1 MPLINIKKIRKENV
15 MIDKVF
21 SKKKE
26 IIETFEFNA
35 EVTQVF
41 DDMIT
46 RSVPFYNEIHK
57 IIVDIYKKIDLKDE
71 VIYDLGCSTGST
83 IKLLHQALPST
94 ERSPLFIGVDNSPSM
109 IEECHKKLSNEESLK
124 YRLLEG
130 KIQDIELKSSK
141 LVIMNYTLQ
150 FIPKELRLPILKK
163 IYNSLQKG
171 GIFIMSEKIK
181 PECFN
186 VHTLYTDLYYDFKR
200 RNGYSNLEIMQKR
213 EALENF
219 LIPNTIKEQKALL
232 KDAGFESF
240 ETIFQWYNF
249 SSFIGIK

>member
-1 MPLINIKKIRKENV
+1 

-26 IIETFEFNA
+26 VIETFEFNE

-46 RSVPFYNEIHK
+46 RSVPFYNEIHR
-57 IIVDIYKKIDLKDE
+57 IIVDIYKKIKFKDE

-83 IKLLHQALPST
+83 IKLLHQALPNSKS
-94 ERSPLFIGVDNSPSM
+94 SPFFIGVDNSPSM
-109 IEECHKKLSNEESLK
+109 IDECGRKLSNEKDISYELIQ
-124 YRLLEG
+124 G

-141 LVIMNYTLQ
+141 LIIMNYTLQ
-150 FIPKELRLPILKK
+150 FIPKELRLQILKK
-163 IYNSLQKG
+163 IYKSLQKG

-219 LIPNTIKEQKALL
+219 LTPNTIREQKNLL
-232 KDAGFESF
+232 GAAGFESF

-249 SSFIGIK
+249 ASFIGIK

>member
-1 MPLINIKKIRKENV
+1 M

-26 IIETFEFNA
+26 VIETFEFNE

-41 DDMIT
+41 DDMIA

-57 IIVDIYKKIDLKDE
+57 IIVDIYKKINFNSE
-71 VIYDLGCSTGST
+71 IIYDLGCSTGST
-83 IKLLHQALPST
+83 IKLLHQAIPNS
-94 ERSPLFIGVDNSPSM
+94 ERSPYFIGVDNSSSM
-109 IEECHKKLSNEESLK
+109 INECHKKLSIEKDLRYE
-124 YRLLEG
+124 LLQG
-130 KIQDIELKSSK
+130 KIQDVELKSSK
-141 LVIMNYTLQ
+141 LIIMNYTLQ

-163 IYNSLQKG
+163 IYKSLQKG

-181 PECFN
+181 PECFD
-186 VHTLYTDLYYDFKR
+186 VHSLFTDLYYDFKR

-219 LIPNTIKEQKALL
+219 LIPNTIKEQKELL
-232 KDAGFESF
+232 EKAGFESF

>member
-1 MPLINIKKIRKENV
+1 

-21 SKKKE
+21 SKKRE
-26 IIETFEFNA
+26 TIATFEFNA

-41 DDMIT
+41 DDMIA

-57 IIVDIYKKIDLKDE
+57 IIVDIYKKLNLQKEI
-71 VIYDLGCSTGST
+71 VYDLGCSTGST
-83 IKLLHQALPST
+83 IKLLHRSLPTS
-94 ERSPLFIGVDNSPSM
+94 ERSPLFIGIDNSPSM
-109 IEECHKKLSNEESLK
+109 IEECEKKLSIEKELNYKL
-124 YRLLEG
+124 
-130 KIQDIELKSSK
+130 IQEKLQNIELQSSK
-141 LVIMNYTLQ
+141 FIIMNYTLQ
-150 FIPKELRLPILKK
+150 FIPRELRLSILKK

-171 GIFIMSEKIK
+171 GVFIMSEKIK

-186 VHTLYTDLYYDFKR
+186 VHELFTDLYYDFKR

-219 LIPNTIKEQKALL
+219 LVPNTIQEQKELL
-232 KDAGFESF
+232 KEAGFESF
-240 ETIFQWYNF
+240 ETLFQWYNF

>member
-1 MPLINIKKIRKENV
+1 

-26 IIETFEFNA
+26 TIETFEFNE

-41 DDMIT
+41 DDMIA
-46 RSVPFYNEIHK
+46 RSVPFYKEIHK
-57 IIVDIYKKIDLKDE
+57 IIIDIYRKMNFKDE

-83 IKLLHQALPST
+83 IKLIHQALPSS
-94 ERSPLFIGVDNSPSM
+94 ERSPFFIGIDNSPSM
-109 IEECHKKLSNEESLK
+109 INECHKKLSNEKGLK
-124 YRLLEG
+124 YELLQR
-130 KIQDIELKSSK
+130 KIQDVELKSSK
-141 LVIMNYTLQ
+141 LIIMNYTLQ
-150 FIPKELRLPILKK
+150 FIPKDLRLTILKK
-163 IYNSLQKG
+163 VYNSLQKG
-171 GIFIMSEKIK
+171 GIFIMSEKVK
-181 PECFN
+181 PESLN
-186 VHTLYTDLYYDFKR
+186 VHTLFTDLYYDFKR

-219 LIPNTIKEQKALL
+219 LIPNTIKEQKELI
-232 KDAGFESF
+232 KEAGFKSF

>member
-1 MPLINIKKIRKENV
+1 

-26 IIETFEFNA
+26 VIETFEFNA
-35 EVTQVF
+35 EVTRVF
-41 DDMIT
+41 DDMIA

-57 IIVDIYKKIDLKDE
+57 IIVDVYKKINFKDE
-71 VIYDLGCSTGST
+71 IIYDLGCSTGST
-83 IKLLHQALPST
+83 IKLLHRALPNS
-94 ERSPLFIGVDNSPSM
+94 ERSPFFIGIDDSPSM
-109 IEECHKKLSNEESLK
+109 IKECNRKLSDEKDLSYK
-124 YRLLEG
+124 LLQG

-141 LVIMNYTLQ
+141 LIIMNYTLQ

-163 IYNSLQKG
+163 IYRSLQKG
-171 GIFIMSEKIK
+171 GVFIMSEKIK

-219 LIPNTIKEQKALL
+219 LIPNTIKEQKDLL
-232 KDAGFESF
+232 DEAGFESF